1 MFDLSVGHKGLKE
14 LLFSWTCHTL
24 PTQVIVTRIHASEEK
39 LMASVDLSMARVAV
53 KNASIGL
60 EGSTLYPPDL
70 GVIEL
75 SLVQGVAISTAHL
88 RLCVLTG

>member
-1 MFDLSVGHKGLKE
+1 MVGVGTYALVHLLRFLAHITPDTCLFDLSVGHEGLKE

-60 EGSTLYPPDL
+60 
-70 GVIEL
+70 
-75 SLVQGVAISTAHL
+75 
-88 RLCVLTG
+88 